1 MGGHGERCQKDNPIR
16 TWRYELSLSSTKIWA
31 ATVGLNFL
39 FSTILWN
46 VLLCFFSTAHKAYFI
61 LALGCFSSVTPRHSF
76 TSIDTNC
83 VPGPE
88 LDTGDIKA
96 GNLLQSALSLQTS
109 LQARRGLLLL
119 FHAFAP
125 GGFAFK
131 IPFHLC
137 LPIELLPL
145 YHLWQLSPKASPKQ
159 CKCLLIFTLCVCVS
173 I

>member
-1 MGGHGERCQKDNPIR
+1 MGGHGERCQKDNYSYMML
-16 TWRYELSLSSTKIWA
+16 WVSLSSTEIWA

-39 FSTILWN
+39 FSTALWN
-46 VLLCFFSTAHKAYFI
+46 VLLCFFSMAHKAYFI

-88 LDTGDIKA
+88 LDTGDMKA
-96 GNLLQSALSLQTS
+96 GDLLQSALSLQTG
-109 LQARRGLLLL
+109 LQARSGLLLL

-125 GGFAFK
+125 RGFVFK

-137 LPIELLPL
+137 LPTELL
-145 YHLWQLSPKASPKQ
+145 
-159 CKCLLIFTLCVCVS
+159 TLVS
-173 I
+173 SVTAFP

>member
-1 MGGHGERCQKDNPIR
+1 M
-16 TWRYELSLSSTKIWA
+16 
-31 ATVGLNFL
+31 
-39 FSTILWN
+39 
-46 VLLCFFSTAHKAYFI
+46 AHKAYFI

-109 LQARRGLLLL
+109 LQARSGLLLL

-125 GGFAFK
+125 RGSVFK
-131 IPFHLC
+131 IPCHLC
-137 LPIELLPL
+137 LPTELL
-145 YHLWQLSPKASPKQ
+145 
-159 CKCLLIFTLCVCVS
+159 TLVS
-173 I
+173 SVTAFP